1 MIARDYPQARD
12 RMVRDEVEARG
23 IRDPLVLAAMRA
35 VPRHLFVPPAL
46 EREAYGPSALPIGSG
61 QTISAPEM
69 VGLMTEALALGG
81 DERILEIG
89 TGSGYQAAVLARISR
104 HVVTIERHPELA
116 RRSQRILSELGLDG
130 IVVKVGDG
138 TRGFAGAAP
147 YDRIVITAATPR
159 VPPALF
165 DQLRDGGILVAPV
178 GTRTE
183 QTLKRYTKHG
193 KTVDEESLCQCV
205 FVPLV
210 GDEGFSEDAP

>member
-1 MIARDYPQARD
+1 
-12 RMVRDEVEARG
+12 
-23 IRDPLVLAAMRA
+23 
-35 VPRHLFVPPAL
+35 
-46 EREAYGPSALPIGSG
+46 
-61 QTISAPEM
+61 M

-210 GDEGFSEDAP
+210 GDEGFSVDAP